1 LPPTTPVRAFLA
13 PTPPAPTPPRS
24 GPTPA
29 GPRPPRRPLPLLTR
43 TYDRA
48 RTPPPRR
55 SRLPHLLRP
64 FPRRL
69 HRGGHRAAGARR
81 HHDHAL
87 RRVRR
92 GHLVRLDLSLLGPG
106 LLGVVPD
113 PRPDL
118 HGLRG
123 ARLRPVDEDALGP
136 AAHAAAD
143 VLRRHPR
150 ALLLRR
156 ALDPPEGRVGS
167 RAPPHPA
174 GRRAR
179 LSPRDRAR
187 APRSVTR
194 IVPAKS
200 RRGCLRAG
208 PPPRL
213 TPVNDTDQRPVLV
226 ADVGAPYAQ
235 LIARRIRVARRVGGG
250 RGFLGTVPG
259 EMSVGATLDSRPRA
273 PDISGGPTSVNC
285 VGAPRVDPALLE
297 AGGPVLGLWY
307 GFQSMAAARGGTVE
321 PSGL

>member
-1 LPPTTPVRAFLA
+1 DDLPISRGAGSRPASSPPPTAASTPLSLPSPRRGRSRSAAVSRPAKPPRAVCATGSPARSRPPCWSTSGGRRCSPATSRSRRPAGRCSRCPRPNPNSPVAWTGRTSAIRSSGCCSAPSSSTCGGAPCAPPTSTRSPTAARRSSRCSPTTLAPTMPVRAVLA
-13 PTPPAPTPPRS
+13 PTTPAPTPPRS
-24 GPTPA
+24 GPTPS

-81 HHDHAL
+81 PHDHAP

-167 RAPPHPA
+167 RAPPHP
-174 GRRAR
+174 
-179 LSPRDRAR
+179 
-187 APRSVTR
+187 
-194 IVPAKS
+194 
-200 RRGCLRAG
+200 
-208 PPPRL
+208 
-213 TPVNDTDQRPVLV
+213 
-226 ADVGAPYAQ
+226 
-235 LIARRIRVARRVGGG
+235 
-250 RGFLGTVPG
+250 
-259 EMSVGATLDSRPRA
+259 
-273 PDISGGPTSVNC
+273 
-285 VGAPRVDPALLE
+285 
-297 AGGPVLGLWY
+297 
-307 GFQSMAAARGGTVE
+307 
-321 PSGL
+321 